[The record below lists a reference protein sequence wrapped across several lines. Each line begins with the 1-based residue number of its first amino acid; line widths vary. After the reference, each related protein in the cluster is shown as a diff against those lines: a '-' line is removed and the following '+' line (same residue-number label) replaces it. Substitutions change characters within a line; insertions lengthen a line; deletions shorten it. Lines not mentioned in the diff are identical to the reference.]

1 MDTSSDLQVQNTQ
14 MCRTTPIQ
22 EIQYESF
29 KGLLAHLQVSK
40 HHSTFF
46 VSSSWPGSG
55 VVGPF
60 EFLVMEVGSVRAF
73 IFQTFDSLVF
83 DGVELGQRKVVKVL
97 LSPPDFGVLQN
108 GHRLFGNAIFVLG
121 FSNVVLKNE

>member
-1 MDTSSDLQVQNTQ
+1 MNRLRACWPFYRSLSQHVFCKL
-14 MCRTTPIQ
+14 
-22 EIQYESF
+22 
-29 KGLLAHLQVSK
+29 LLAG
-40 HHSTFF
+40 
-46 VSSSWPGSG
+46 SS

-60 EFLVMEVGSVRAF
+60 EFLVVEVGFVRAF
-73 IFQTFDSLVF
+73 RFQTFGALVF

-108 GHRLFGNAIFVLG
+108 GHRLFGNTIFVLG